1 MATPSVLTALLLL
14 MLAILAAQ
22 SCASLLARWTI
33 PAIVL
38 ELGAG
43 FLLGNTILPFAAI
56 APLAGIAEL
65 GVLTLF
71 FQVGLE
77 VRGDLLRS
85 RRWSILR
92 TVALSSLVPVLAL
105 WPLQAWFGMA
115 RPTALLCLA
124 VLSATGTGVTLRV
137 LAQQQALQTP
147 SARLLVGVSVLDDL
161 PAIGFVSWAM
171 LSGLSKGAPTVAA
184 SPLSQLGS
192 GQVRLFL
199 GLLIAGLA
207 YGWVQAW
214 VKRRGP
220 RTLPPLGIMLLL
232 VASAWLGEWSGL
244 TSLMGALFGGVLLAR
259 LAPVDAKVERSLSLL
274 SEVFLPLYFVSV
286 GLRVEASTLLE
297 PAAWQLA
304 GFLVL
309 TGVLSKLVCYL
320 GIRAADRAA
329 GVDPWIVIFGLIPR
343 GVPGLV
349 FSSTALAAGLITAVQ
364 FSALVLMVTTT
375 TISGLFLLNWRLS
388 YVQKLSDPT
397 AQ

>member
-22 SCASLLARWTI
+22 LVAKGLARWTV
-33 PAIVL
+33 PAILL

-77 VRGDLLRS
+77 VQGDLLRS

-92 TVALSSLVPVLAL
+92 TVALSSFVPVFAL
-105 WPLQAWFGMA
+105 WPLQAWFGLE

-137 LAQQQALQTP
+137 LAQQRALQTP

-171 LSGLSKGAPTVAA
+171 LSGLSQQSSALAA
-184 SPLSQLGS
+184 SPFASMGA
-192 GQVRLFL
+192 GQGRLLL
-199 GLLIAGLA
+199 GLLVAGLA
-207 YGWVQAW
+207 YGLVQVW

-220 RTLPPLGIMLLL
+220 TLLPPLGILLLL
-232 VASAWLGEWSGL
+232 VATAWLGEWSGL
-244 TSLMGALFGGVLLAR
+244 TSFMGALFGGVLLAR
-259 LAPVDAKVERSLSLL
+259 LAPVESKVERSLALL

-286 GLRVEASTLLE
+286 GLRVQAATLLE

-304 GFLVL
+304 GFLIL
-309 TGVLSKLVCYL
+309 TGVISKLMCYL
-320 GIRAADRAA
+320 GIRAVDRAA

-349 FSSTALAAGLITAVQ
+349 FSSTALAAGLITPVQ
-364 FSALVLMVTTT
+364 FSALVLMVTVTT
-375 TISGLFLLNWRLS
+375 MGGLFLLNWRLS
-388 YVQKLSDPT
+388 YGQSR
-397 AQ
+397 AAESG